1 MDSSVFHFCVGF
13 VLVTL
18 FAATSRG
25 QSVVDVNPGQTIP
38 NNVTIANGTTVN
50 VNGGTIGL
58 GVNLTSGTLNI
69 NSGEVAIGAA
79 SIFSGFE
86 NTNNIVN
93 VTGGEVGG
101 FFQLRGGTELS
112 LTGGMLTSFGVFT
125 GSTAILTGGSV
136 SRFPDVFNTG
146 TVSISGGEVFSIRAF
161 DGATVNLFGSN
172 FALNGIPI
180 NGLMPGEAFTIANR
194 NVTLTTTLVDGSIL
208 ETDLDTSFG
217 SFSGPNPDGAASNA
231 TITATL
237 VLPGDFDFDSDV
249 DGSDFLAFQRGD
261 NPFLPQTAAALTVF
275 EDNFG
280 NNFGSLQSLSVPEP
294 TSAAICL
301 LAGMTMLIT
310 PCRRQKLS
318 STGIIL

>member
-101 FFQLRGGTELS
+101 FFSFEGERNYLS
-112 LTGGMLTSFGVFT
+112 PVACSPV
-125 GSTAILTGGSV
+125 
-136 SRFPDVFNTG
+136 
-146 TVSISGGEVFSIRAF
+146 
-161 DGATVNLFGSN
+161 
-172 FALNGIPI
+172 
-180 NGLMPGEAFTIANR
+180 
-194 NVTLTTTLVDGSIL
+194 L
-208 ETDLDTSFG
+208 ECLQ
-217 SFSGPNPDGAASNA
+217 AA
-231 TITATL
+231 
-237 VLPGDFDFDSDV
+237 
-249 DGSDFLAFQRGD
+249 QR
-261 NPFLPQTAAALTVF
+261 FLPAVVCLASPMYLTREQF
-275 EDNFG
+275 LFLEERF
-280 NNFGSLQSLSVPEP
+280 FQLEP
-294 TSAAICL
+294 LTER
-301 LAGMTMLIT
+301 
-310 PCRRQKLS
+310 P
-318 STGIIL
+318 